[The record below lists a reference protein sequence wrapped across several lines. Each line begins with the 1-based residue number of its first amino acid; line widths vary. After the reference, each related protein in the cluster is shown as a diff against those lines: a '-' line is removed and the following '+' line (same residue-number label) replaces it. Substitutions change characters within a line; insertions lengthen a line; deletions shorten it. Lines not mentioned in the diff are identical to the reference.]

1 MHDEQKLL
9 TNLKK
14 RKRGSLEKVID
25 LYTPYVSVVVYNTV
39 GAVLSKEDIEEV
51 VSDVFVSLWQ
61 NAENLDIKK
70 GCIRTY
76 IGAAARNRAKNKLRK
91 IFLCS
96 EINENVTDSFNDP
109 NAEFEVKEEREILI
123 NLIKSL
129 GEPDSEIFFRYYYYE
144 ERISK
149 ISKVTGIAV
158 GTIKTKLARG
168 RGKLK
173 KALIQKEVW
182 Q

>member
-1 MHDEQKLL
+1 MYDEQKLL

-14 RKRGSLEKVID
+14 RKRGSLEKVIN

-61 NAENLDIKK
+61 NAENLDSEK

-76 IGAAARNRAKNKLRK
+76 IGTAARNRSKNKLRK
-91 IFLCS
+91 NFLCS
-96 EINENVTDSFNDP
+96 ELNENVTDSFNDP
-109 NAEFEVKEEREILI
+109 NTEFEVKEEREILI

-144 ERISK
+144 ERISG
-149 ISKVTGIAV
+149 ISEVTGIPA

-168 RGKLK
+168 RRKLK
-173 KALIQKEVW
+173 KALMQKEVW